1 MTKFGNSEFNG
12 KPTYYYNL
20 DVIISVG
27 YRVKSQNGILFRKW
41 ATNVLKDYMLK
52 GYAINQ
58 RRLEYLE
65 KAVKLI
71 DIANRVDEKFENSDA
86 KEILKVIGKYSKALD
101 LLDDYDHKSL
111 EKPKGSN
118 SEKQIKYDDCIKII
132 NKLRFNEES
141 DIFAIERNKGL
152 EAIIGNIYQ
161 TFDGVDVYKS
171 VEEKAA
177 NFLYMI
183 VKNHVFVDGNKRIAA
198 TLFIYFLNFYDILYK
213 DNNHVVDNN
222 TLASLTLLI
231 AQSNPKEKEVIIE
244 PATLTATA
252 IDKIQATNK
261 LKFYIQPSLENRKYK
276 ISGTAWLDANKNG
289 QREETETLLPNMQVM
304 LVYKEN
310 GKLVKDAKT
319 DMPKKITTDENG
331 KYEFLNL
338 DKGEYLVVFI
348 YDTEKYSV
356 TEFNA
361 QGVEPSINS
370 DAIEFEMEI
379 EGSNKKVAVSDVLK
393 IEDTDIRDIDIGL
406 YIAEKFDLKL
416 DKHISKITLTTP
428 TIGTQVYNKNN
439 EKLSKVEVLNKNVGQ
454 SSFIVE
460 YKIIV
465 TNEGTAA
472 GYVKK
477 VVDYLPKEA
486 KFNSELNK
494 DWFLAKDGNAYNS
507 ILADVKLEPGQ
518 SKELTLVLSYNITED
533 LIGNIVNNN
542 AEIYESYN
550 EQGLQDIDSKAGNKI
565 PTEDDMSNADI
576 AVSIVT
582 GKIVGYTTLTLFIL
596 AILVFGIYEIKKQV
610 LDKKI

>member
-1 MTKFGNSEFNG
+1 M
-12 KPTYYYNL
+12 
-20 DVIISVG
+20 
-27 YRVKSQNGILFRKW
+27 
-41 ATNVLKDYMLK
+41 
-52 GYAINQ
+52 
-58 RRLEYLE
+58 
-65 KAVKLI
+65 
-71 DIANRVDEKFENSDA
+71 A
-86 KEILKVIGKYSKALD
+86 K
-101 LLDDYDHKSL
+101 
-111 EKPKGSN
+111 
-118 SEKQIKYDDCIKII
+118 
-132 NKLRFNEES
+132 R
-141 DIFAIERNKGL
+141 
-152 EAIIGNIYQ
+152 
-161 TFDGVDVYKS
+161 
-171 VEEKAA
+171 
-177 NFLYMI
+177 
-183 VKNHVFVDGNKRIAA
+183 
-198 TLFIYFLNFYDILYK
+198 
-213 DNNHVVDNN
+213 
-222 TLASLTLLI
+222 
-231 AQSNPKEKEVIIE
+231 
-244 PATLTATA
+244 
-252 IDKIQATNK
+252 
-261 LKFYIQPSLENRKYK
+261 
-276 ISGTAWLDANKNG
+276 
-289 QREETETLLPNMQVM
+289 
-304 LVYKEN
+304 
-310 GKLVKDAKT
+310 
-319 DMPKKITTDENG
+319 
-331 KYEFLNL
+331 
-338 DKGEYLVVFI
+338 
-348 YDTEKYSV
+348 
-356 TEFNA
+356 
-361 QGVEPSINS
+361 EPSINS

-582 GKIVGYTTLTLFIL
+582 GKIVGYTILTLFIL